1 MLLIAIPALNEAGSI
16 ASVILDVKEHLPEAK
31 ILVIDDGST
40 DETAKIAKDS
50 GAMVLSMPFNV
61 GVGGALR
68 LAFRY
73 AAENNFDAVLQIDAD
88 GQHLQS
94 EAESLIQMQHKG
106 SIVIGSRFANG
117 FSNYQVSLTRKFA
130 MKTLALIISKICR
143 TKLTDVTSGFRLTTG
158 KAIKEFATSYPRD
171 YLGDTVESLIL
182 ANKLGL
188 KVTEVPVKMQPRQS
202 GKPSQNSVKSI
213 WYLFR
218 TILVI
223 FLSLIRKQK
232 D

>member
-1 MLLIAIPALNEAGSI
+1 MLLVAIPALNEAGSI
-16 ASVILDVKEHLPEAK
+16 SSVISDVKKFLPESK

-40 DETAKIAKDS
+40 DQTAEIAKS
-50 GAMVLSMPFNV
+50 AGATVLSMPFNV

-73 AAENNFDAVLQIDAD
+73 AAENDFDSVLQVDAD
-88 GQHLQS
+88 GQHLPS
-94 EAESLIQMQHKG
+94 EAQLLIQMHGVG
-106 SIVIGSRFANG
+106 SIIIGSRFANG
-117 FSNYQVSLTRKFA
+117 FNNYQVGIIRRFA
-130 MKTLALIISKICR
+130 MKILAVILSRICR

-158 KAIKEFATSYPRD
+158 VAIKEFAKSYPRD

-182 ANKLGL
+182 ANRLGF
-188 KVTEVPVKMQPRQS
+188 KVVEVPVKMQPRQS
-202 GKPSQNSVKSI
+202 GKPSQNSIKSI

-223 FLSLIRKQK
+223 FLSLIKNQK